1 MRSYGSSANELSCP
15 SGSALFRR
23 SLLDASER
31 LVSFSRFRQHQSI
44 LHRIFPLLFSLIA
57 RWIQRGGYTIFPAIF
72 CHISTEKG
80 FDPVD

>member
-31 LVSFSRFRQHQSI
+31 LVSFSRFRQH
-44 LHRIFPLLFSLIA
+44 
-57 RWIQRGGYTIFPAIF
+57 
-72 CHISTEKG
+72 E
-80 FDPVD
+80 FDPPRRSRFKIRLDMRPRLSRIGTLAVSPCGEIKGSRA